1 MTSIF
6 CAFVNRWAAKGLRRR
21 RRAIPLRAE
30 AKRDGG
36 SRGEKLRR
44 NCAKMPELRIHFYV
58 NTVERDERMDK
69 IRVML
74 ADDNQSILRLLS
86 DFFARKEDIE
96 LVASVSDGTEIM
108 DAVREHAPD
117 ILVMDIIMPRMDG
130 FMALEELRQMDE
142 AIRPK
147 VIVLTGLARDDFIM
161 RAIRLGAS
169 YYMVKP
175 FDMHLLY
182 SRIVEVAGNVPE
194 AAVAAAPE
202 GAPGEESL
210 DEQITN
216 LFLTLGIPA
225 HIKGYQYLREAV
237 HMVIDN
243 HDVINRI
250 TKELYPGVARRFET
264 SASKVERAM
273 RHAIEVAWSRG
284 RLDSVNRMYGYKVF
298 DAMDKPTNGEFISCV
313 AEKLGPGRSA

>member
-1 MTSIF
+1 MTN
-6 CAFVNRWAAKGLRRR
+6 V
-21 RRAIPLRAE
+21 
-30 AKRDGG
+30 
-36 SRGEKLRR
+36 
-44 NCAKMPELRIHFYV
+44 
-58 NTVERDERMDK
+58 DK

-74 ADDNQSILRLLS
+74 ADDNQSILGLLADYFS
-86 DFFARKEDIE
+86 RKDDIE
-96 LVASVSDGTEIM
+96 LVAAVSDGTEIG
-108 DAVREHAPD
+108 DVVRENAPD
-117 ILVMDIIMPRMDG
+117 ILVMDIIMPRRDG
-130 FMALEELRQMDE
+130 FMALEEIGRMEPEL
-142 AIRPK
+142 RPK

-182 SRIVEVAGNVPE
+182 SRIVEIAGEAQPAVAGCDE
-194 AAVAAAPE
+194 ISAAPE
-202 GAPGEESL
+202 TL

-225 HIKGYQYLREAV
+225 HIKGYAYLREAV

-250 TKELYPGVARRFET
+250 TKELYPGVARRFDT

-284 RLDSVNRMYGYKVF
+284 RLDTVNKMYGYKVF

-313 AEKLGPGRSA
+313 AEKIGGNRSA

>member
-1 MTSIF
+1 MTN
-6 CAFVNRWAAKGLRRR
+6 V
-21 RRAIPLRAE
+21 
-30 AKRDGG
+30 
-36 SRGEKLRR
+36 
-44 NCAKMPELRIHFYV
+44 
-58 NTVERDERMDK
+58 DK

-74 ADDNQSILRLLS
+74 ADDNQSILGLLADYFS
-86 DFFARKEDIE
+86 RKDDIE
-96 LVASVSDGTEIM
+96 LVAAVSDGTEIG
-108 DAVREHAPD
+108 DAVRENAPD
-117 ILVMDIIMPRMDG
+117 ILVMDIIMPRRDG
-130 FMALEELRQMDE
+130 FMALEEIGRMEPEL
-142 AIRPK
+142 RPK

-182 SRIVEVAGNVPE
+182 SRIVEIAGEAQPAVAGCDE
-194 AAVAAAPE
+194 ISAAPE
-202 GAPGEESL
+202 TL

-225 HIKGYQYLREAV
+225 HIKGYAYLREAV
-237 HMVIDN
+237 HMVIEN
-243 HDVINRI
+243 RGVINRI
-250 TKELYPGVARRFET
+250 TKELYPGVARRFDT

-284 RLDSVNRMYGYKVF
+284 RLDTVNKMYGYKVF

-313 AEKLGPGRSA
+313 AEKIGGNRSA